1 MSYLEDVQ
9 TAELVTRDDLVIL
22 PDSLRVR
29 QGDRAELHGEAV
41 QTDQSTIICR
51 AGQGASVEIHLNWLR
66 ELLTDQ
72 R

>member
-9 TAELVTRDDLVIL
+9 TTELVTRDDLVIL

-41 QTDQSTIICR
+41 QTD
-51 AGQGASVEIHLNWLR
+51 
-66 ELLTDQ
+66 
-72 R
+72 